1 MSTVIKCELSAKSIE
16 QARQELK
23 DYQKSLNDKLRDFF
37 SALLETG
44 RLEAENR
51 LQSTLGDSVE
61 GIIVTEPIQNNGD
74 SITAIITL
82 MGKDAL
88 FIEFGSGIAYN
99 TGMQHP
105 KASEYGYGPGTYP
118 SKTPP
123 NKAINPGYW
132 YYREEGNDKAV
143 RSIGTQASMPIY
155 YASEAMRNNA
165 VQKAVEIFRS

>member
-16 QARQELK
+16 KARQELK

-74 SITAIITL
+74 SITSNRSQWRRNDTT
-82 MGKDAL
+82 GFDAWR
-88 FIEFGSGIAYN
+88 F
-99 TGMQHP
+99 
-105 KASEYGYGPGTYP
+105 
-118 SKTPP
+118 
-123 NKAINPGYW
+123 
-132 YYREEGNDKAV
+132 
-143 RSIGTQASMPIY
+143 
-155 YASEAMRNNA
+155 
-165 VQKAVEIFRS
+165 

>member
-16 QARQELK
+16 NARQELK

-44 RLEAENR
+44 QLEAQNR
-51 LQSTLGDSVE
+51 LQSTIGDSVE
-61 GIIVTEPIQNNGD
+61 GVIITEPIINDGD

-88 FIEFGSGIAYN
+88 FIEFGAGIAYN

-105 KASEYGYGPGTYP
+105 KADEFGYGPGTYP

-132 YYREEGNDKAV
+132 YFREEGNDKAV